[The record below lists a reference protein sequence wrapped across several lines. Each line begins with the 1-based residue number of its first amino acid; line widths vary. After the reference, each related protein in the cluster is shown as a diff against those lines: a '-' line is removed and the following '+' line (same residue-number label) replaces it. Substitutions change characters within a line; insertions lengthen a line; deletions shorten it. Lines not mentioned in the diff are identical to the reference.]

1 MVEIGS
7 GEPFGSSPKIS
18 GNSRIKKIIFA
29 LLLLLLI
36 VGGAIFVLKRY
47 GIFNGSTGP
56 TVAAPVSI
64 VDKNSQLTPLPLTT
78 LQPPVESSAPYQ
90 SEHFRVGEIAIGG
103 EASLMLPESDIT
115 PLEIS
120 SVRGEAFPDKTKN
133 NSKLIITW
141 ETSKPSKSE
150 ISYGKSVGQ
159 AEGVISED
167 AFGVSHSV
175 VIPDLAQSSTYI
187 YVISSKDQFG
197 NEVSSD
203 PYAVYTGAKEVSL
216 FELIAGAVG
225 EVFGWAM
232 NK

>member
-1 MVEIGS
+1 MAEIGS
-7 GEPFGSSPKIS
+7 GKPFGSSPKVS
-18 GNSRIKKIIFA
+18 GNSRIKKIIFWF
-29 LLLLLLI
+29 LLLLLI
-36 VGGAIFVLKRY
+36 VGGAVFALKRFDFF
-47 GIFNGSTGP
+47 GTSAGP

-64 VDKNSQLTPLPLTT
+64 VDKNPQSAEPIVA
-78 LQPPVESSAPYQ
+78 PPQAPVGSGAPYQ

-115 PLEIS
+115 PLGIS

-159 AEGVISED
+159 AEGVITED
-167 AFGVSHSV
+167 VFGVSHSV